1 MFDLSPDD
9 VGLLGGLVIVFLMS
23 LVIAAAWWRWR

>member
-9 VGLLGGLVIVFLMS
+9 TGLLGGLVIVLLMS
-23 LVIAAAWWRWR
+23 LVTAAAWWLWR